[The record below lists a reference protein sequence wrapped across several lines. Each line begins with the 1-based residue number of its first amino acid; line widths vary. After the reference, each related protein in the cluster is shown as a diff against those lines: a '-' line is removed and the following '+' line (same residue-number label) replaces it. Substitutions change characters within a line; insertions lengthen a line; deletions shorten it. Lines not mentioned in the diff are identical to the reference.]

1 MTLLASGTSRPG
13 EPILFRW
20 ELLLEAPLR
29 RDLLFQPNNFV
40 NIQFSVLNPSL
51 LKILKSGSCFL

>member
-20 ELLLEAPLR
+20 ELLPEAPLR
-29 RDLLFQPNNFV
+29 T
-40 NIQFSVLNPSL
+40 SSSSL
-51 LKILKSGSCFL
+51 TIL